1 VFVLVERQEG
11 LPGRGLFVRSFADL
25 GTAMILASMDS
36 VAEATFVI
44 DGTDHWLQTLLGDP
58 DWLLRGLAKGRA
70 RPGRDDL
77 AGLLQCGVD
86 GFRRI
91 VDEARK
97 TWTCARPEYF
107 FDADRFESAHLV
119 LDTAWDVF
127 QEETH
132 RLDPSFHPKVRW
144 LLAQILSRGAPRLVG
159 FSLPGAPDPVTA
171 AVIRELHRRRIP
183 TVGGG
188 WPTLGLDVPGLEHLK
203 TSWGLD
209 WVASGPGELVLSSLY
224 ELVRRGR
231 PPNVENLV
239 GEGIDEP
246 HLVALRELPEW
257 SPKFYG
263 SGGPFFA
270 PAGTVPLSSN
280 AGCYWKRCAF
290 CPQAYN
296 VHPYIERRVEFV
308 VRQVE
313 QAVEQ
318 ADVRHFFFVDE
329 CLSPTFAKAFSR
341 AVVGRH
347 LGELHFASM
356 VRPETAFGSDLLQD
370 MARAGFDLLL
380 WGVES
385 MDQDVLRR
393 MRKGTSPAGIRRVLE
408 VSWQAGISNYLFLM
422 TGFPGQTMEQTR
434 QTLAFVRSHRQWV
447 DGVQLSRFVA
457 YAGSEVGRSP
467 ALFGVQLGGPSDREL
482 ASLDVSGGVAPRAEQ
497 DAVYED
503 FRGHYRNYVSGRYPS
518 FPHDRHSSRGLLAL
532 LYRRL
537 GAATWSGGGRM
548 S

>member
-1 VFVLVERQEG
+1 VFMFVERQEG

-58 DWLLRGLAKGRA
+58 DWLLRGLAKGTA

-77 AGLLQCGVD
+77 AGLLQGGVA

-107 FDADRFESAHLV
+107 FDGDRFERANLI

-127 QEETH
+127 QHETH
-132 RLDPSFHPKVRW
+132 RLDPSSHPRVRW
-144 LLAQILSRGAPRLVG
+144 LLAQILSRGVPRLVG
-159 FSLPGAPDPVTA
+159 FSLPGIADPITA
-171 AVIRELHRRRIP
+171 AVIWELHRRRIP

-188 WPTLGLDVPGLEHLK
+188 WPTLGLDVPGMEHLK

-209 WVASGPGELVLSSLY
+209 WVASGPGELVLPGLY
-224 ELVRRGR
+224 EALRTGRR
-231 PPNVENLV
+231 PNMENLV

-246 HLVALRELPEW
+246 CLAALDGLPEW
-257 SPKFYG
+257 SPKFDG
-263 SGGPFFA
+263 SGDTFFA
-270 PAGTVPLSSN
+270 PALTVPLSSN
-280 AGCYWKRCAF
+280 AGCYWKRCVF

-296 VHPYIERRVEFV
+296 VHPYMERRVEFV

-313 QAVEQ
+313 QAVEGRG
-318 ADVRHFFFVDE
+318 ARHFFFVDE
-329 CLSPTFAKAFSR
+329 CISPSFATEFSR
-341 AVVGRH
+341 IIAAKNMGDV
-347 LGELHFASM
+347 HFASM

-370 MARAGFDLLL
+370 MATAGFDLLL

-408 VSWQAGISNYLFLM
+408 ASWQAGISNYLFLM

-457 YAGSEVGRSP
+457 YTGSQVGRSP

-503 FRGHYRNYVSGRYPS
+503 FRRHYQNYVSGRYPS

-532 LYRRL
+532 LYRGL
-537 GAATWSGGGRM
+537 GAATWSGGLGG
-548 S
+548 